1 MPIGS
6 WSAYG
11 ALREARAVKLKR
23 RTWMLAICVAAVAL
37 LVYSSIIEPNLMVTS
52 TRMTLSFESLP
63 EDFNGFKIAH
73 VSDLH
78 FGTWH
83 LAVRNDLVVRAIE
96 GFEPDLIVV
105 TGDLICKPLS
115 VDEALR
121 FTARLTSI
129 APTIVVLGNWDYWSG
144 ADVTLF
150 VEGLRGIGAVVMF
163 NEWVALKRGSSEI
176 YVVGLDDP
184 HTMRDDLAKA
194 LNRVPPNAFKIL
206 LAHSPQAFKATL
218 GQVDLVLA
226 GHTHGGQVVIP
237 LLGLLY
243 VPLPP
248 DSREY
253 VKGLFVEGE
262 TSMYVT
268 SGVGCSL
275 LPLRFLCPPEVALI
289 TLVKSES

>member
-1 MPIGS
+1 
-6 WSAYG
+6 
-11 ALREARAVKLKR
+11 
-23 RTWMLAICVAAVAL
+23 MLAICVVAVAL
-37 LVYSSIIEPNLMVTS
+37 LVYSSIIEPNLMVMS

-63 EDFNGFKIAH
+63 EEFNGFKIAH

-78 FGTWH
+78 FGTWC
-83 LAVRNDLVVRAIE
+83 LAVRNGLVVRAIE
-96 GFEPDLIVV
+96 EFEPDLIVV
-105 TGDLICKPLS
+105 TGDLICESPS

-144 ADVTLF
+144 TDMTLF
-150 VEGLRGIGAVVMF
+150 VEELRAVGAVVLF
-163 NEWVALKRGSSEI
+163 NEWVALKRGGSEI

-184 HTMRDDLAKA
+184 YTVRDDLAKA
-194 LNRVPPNAFKIL
+194 LSGVPFNAFKIL
-206 LAHSPQAFKATL
+206 LAHSPQAFKAAL

-237 LLGLLY
+237 LLGPLY

-253 VKGLFVEGE
+253 VKGLFVEGG

-275 LPLRFLCPPEVALI
+275 LPLRFLCPPEAALI